1 MKQTDIHSFLSTV
14 YQEVTGETDV
24 VKEDLTNIVDVGD
37 TLMDNQTYKDAYVRA
52 MFNTIG
58 RWEFVERP
66 YVGAAP
72 DIERKDWEWGSIMSK
87 SRTKDTEPSKNPSW
101 HVQPGD
107 SVDQF
112 VFNPPEVQTTLFNV
126 AVDWEIDVSF
136 MNKQLKQSFNDGST
150 MDRFLSMIR
159 SKVNE
164 DQTANIDELKMRAI
178 NNFIGYRL
186 ARQKGIYDVLTAYNT
201 RFSKSLTAYDAPY
214 DKDFLRFYAYQILLY
229 KSRMK
234 RKTANFIDNDPGY
247 TSFTP
252 EDYNR
257 IVVLDVFGE
266 ALKVYLQS
274 DTFHDDMVKIGKFD
288 TVSRWQGTGMG
299 VDYPFSEIS
308 QINIEVAGLSNNNH
322 VSRMGIAGLMFDRDA
337 IGIINEDRE
346 IEVAY
351 DARGQYWN
359 NFYKVTTRLYNDP
372 AENGIIFVL
381 GTGTVPS
388 IQLSDDE
395 LELTTASDPTTI
407 LATVSPAGST
417 VTWTS
422 SKTSVCT
429 VAAGVVTVVG
439 AGSSTITASITID
452 GYTYKAYC
460 DVTVTAATQSRKKAS
475 E

>member
-1 MKQTDIHSFLSTV
+1 MKQTDIHTFLSTV
-14 YQEVTGETDV
+14 YQEVTGQADV
-24 VKEDLTNIVDVGD
+24 LKEDLSNIVDVGT

-87 SRTKDTEPSKNPSW
+87 SRTKDTTPTTNPSW
-101 HVQPGD
+101 HLEAGET
-107 SVDQF
+107 VDQYI
-112 VFNPPEVQTTLFNV
+112 FNPPEIQTTLFNE

-164 DQTANIDELKMRAI
+164 DQTAHIDELKMRAI
-178 NNFIGYRL
+178 NNFIGYRI
-186 ARQKGIYDVLTAYNT
+186 ARNKGVYDVLSAYNA
-201 RFSKSLTAYDAPY
+201 RFSQSLSEYDAPY

-229 KSRMK
+229 KSRMR
-234 RKTANFIDNDPGY
+234 RKSANFIDNEAGY

-257 IVVLDVFGE
+257 IVLLDVFGE
-266 ALKVYLQS
+266 AMKVYLQS
-274 DTFHDDMVKIGKFD
+274 DTFHDDMIKIGKFD

-299 VDYPFSEIS
+299 VTYPFAEIS
-308 QINIEVAGLSNNNH
+308 QINIEVSGLSGNNT
-322 VSRMGIAGLMFDRDA
+322 VARSGIAGVMFDRDA
-337 IGIINEDRE
+337 IGIINEERE

-359 NFYKVTTRLYNDP
+359 NFYKVVTRLYNDP
-372 AENGIIFVL
+372 AENGLVFVL
-381 GTGTVPS
+381 GNGTLPS
-388 IQLSDDE
+388 ITLDKSTATIAVE
-395 LELTTASDPTTI
+395 GTTSLTATVVPAGSAVTWSSSDPST
-407 LATVSPAGST
+407 ATVSNGT
-417 VTWTS
+417 VTGV
-422 SKTSVCT
+422 K
-429 VAAGVVTVVG
+429 AGT
-439 AGSSTITASITID
+439 ATITASITVD
-452 GYTYKAYC
+452 GYAYRANC
-460 DVTVTAATQSRKKAS
+460 IITVTAESKSKK
-475 E
+475 

>member
-1 MKQTDIHSFLSTV
+1 MKQTDIHTFLNTV
-14 YQEVTGETDV
+14 YQEVTGQADV
-24 VKEDLTNIVDVGD
+24 LKEDLSNIVDVGT

-87 SRTKDTEPSKNPSW
+87 SRTKDTTPTTNPSW
-101 HVQPGD
+101 HLEAGET
-107 SVDQF
+107 VDQYI
-112 VFNPPEVQTTLFNV
+112 FNPPEVQTTLFNE

-164 DQTANIDELKMRAI
+164 DQTAHIDELKMRAI
-178 NNFIGYRL
+178 NNFIGYRI
-186 ARQKGIYDVLTAYNT
+186 ARNKGVYDVLSAYNA
-201 RFSKSLTAYDAPY
+201 RFSQSLSEYDAPY

-229 KSRMK
+229 KSRMR
-234 RKTANFIDNDPGY
+234 RKSANFIDNEAGY

-257 IVVLDVFGE
+257 IVLLDVFGE
-266 ALKVYLQS
+266 AMKVYLQS
-274 DTFHDDMVKIGKFD
+274 DTFHDDMIKIGKYD
-288 TVSRWQGTGMG
+288 TISRWQGTGMG
-299 VDYPFSEIS
+299 VTYPFAEIS
-308 QINIEVAGLSNNNH
+308 QINIEVAGLSGSNT
-322 VSRMGIAGLMFDRDA
+322 VARSGIAGVMFDRDA

-359 NFYKVTTRLYNDP
+359 NFYKVVTRLYNDP
-372 AENGIIFVL
+372 AENGLVFVL
-381 GTGTVPS
+381 GNGTLPS
-388 IQLSDDE
+388 ITLDKSTATITVE
-395 LELTTASDPTTI
+395 GTTSLT
-407 LATVSPAGST
+407 ATVVPAGST
-417 VTWTS
+417 VTWS
-422 SKTSVCT
+422 SSDPSTAT
-429 VAAGVVTVVG
+429 VSSGTVTGVKVG
-439 AGSSTITASITID
+439 TATITASITVD
-452 GYTYKAYC
+452 GYAYKANC
-460 DVTVTAATQSRKKAS
+460 IITVTAESKSKK
-475 E
+475 

>member
-1 MKQTDIHSFLSTV
+1 MKQTDIHTFLSTV
-14 YQEVTGETDV
+14 YQEVTGQADV
-24 VKEDLTNIVDVGD
+24 LKEDLSNIVDVGT

-87 SRTKDTEPSKNPSW
+87 SRTKDTTPTTNPSW
-101 HVQPGD
+101 HLEAGET
-107 SVDQF
+107 VDQYI
-112 VFNPPEVQTTLFNV
+112 FNPPEIQTTLFNE

-164 DQTANIDELKMRAI
+164 DQTAHIDELKMRAI
-178 NNFIGYRL
+178 NNFIGYRI
-186 ARQKGIYDVLTAYNT
+186 ARNKGVYDVLSAYNA
-201 RFSKSLTAYDAPY
+201 RFSQSLSEYDAPY

-229 KSRMK
+229 KSRMR
-234 RKTANFIDNDPGY
+234 RKSANFIDNEAGY

-257 IVVLDVFGE
+257 IVLLDVFGE
-266 ALKVYLQS
+266 AMKVYLQS
-274 DTFHDDMVKIGKFD
+274 DTFHDDMIKIGKYD
-288 TVSRWQGTGMG
+288 TISRWQGTGMG
-299 VDYPFSEIS
+299 VTYPFAEIS
-308 QINIEVAGLSNNNH
+308 QINIEVAGLSGSNT
-322 VSRMGIAGLMFDRDA
+322 VARSGIAGVMFDRDA

-359 NFYKVTTRLYNDP
+359 NFYKVVTRLYNDP
-372 AENGIIFVL
+372 AENGLVFVL
-381 GTGTVPS
+381 GNGTLPS
-388 IQLSDDE
+388 ITLDKSTATIAVE
-395 LELTTASDPTTI
+395 GTTSLT
-407 LATVSPAGST
+407 ATVVPAGST
-417 VTWTS
+417 VTWSSSDTS
-422 SKTSVCT
+422 IAT
-429 VAAGVVTVVG
+429 VSSGTVTGVKAGT
-439 AGSSTITASITID
+439 ATITASITVD
-452 GYTYKAYC
+452 GYAYKANC
-460 DVTVTAATQSRKKAS
+460 IITVTAESKSKK
-475 E
+475 

>member
-1 MKQTDIHSFLSTV
+1 MKQTDIHLFLSTV
-14 YQEVTGETDV
+14 YGEVTGQTDV
-24 VKEDLTNIVDVGD
+24 LKEDLSNIVDLGT
-37 TLMDNQTYKDAYVRA
+37 TLFDNQTYKDAYVRA

-87 SRTKDTEPSKNPSW
+87 SRTKDTTPKTNPSW
-101 HVQPGD
+101 HVEAGET
-107 SVDQF
+107 VNQF
-112 VFNPPEVQTTLFNV
+112 EFNPPEVQTTLFNE

-164 DQTANIDELKMRAI
+164 DQTAHIDELKMRAI
-178 NNFIGYRL
+178 NNFTGYRI
-186 ARQKGIYDVLTAYNT
+186 ARNKGVFDVLTAYNN
-201 RFSKSLTAYDAPY
+201 RFSQSLTEYNAPY
-214 DKDFLRFYAYQILLY
+214 DKDFLRFFAYQILLY
-229 KSRMK
+229 KSRM
-234 RKTANFIDNDPGY
+234 RRRTANFIDNEAGY

-252 EDYNR
+252 EEYNR

-274 DTFHDDMVKIGKFD
+274 DTFHDDMIKIGKFD

-299 VDYPFSEIS
+299 VTYPFAEIS
-308 QINIEVAGLSNNNH
+308 QINIEVAGLSGNNT
-322 VSRMGIAGLMFDRDA
+322 VARSGIGGLMFDRDA

-346 IEVAY
+346 VEVAY

-372 AENGIIFVL
+372 AENGLIFVL
-381 GTGTVPS
+381 GQGTLPS
-388 IQLSDDE
+388 ITLSKSTATIAIE
-395 LELTTASDPTTI
+395 GTTSLT
-407 LATVSPAGST
+407 ATVVPAGST
-417 VTWTS
+417 VTWSSSDTS
-422 SKTSVCT
+422 IAT
-429 VAAGVVTVVG
+429 VSSGTVTGVKAGT
-439 AGSSTITASITID
+439 ATITASITVD
-452 GYTYKAYC
+452 GYAYRANC
-460 DVTVTAATQSRKKAS
+460 IITVTAESKSKK
-475 E
+475 

>member
-14 YQEVTGETDV
+14 YQEVTGQADV
-24 VKEDLTNIVDVGD
+24 LKEDLSNIVDVGA

-87 SRTKDTEPSKNPSW
+87 SRTKDTTPTTNPSW

-107 SVDQF
+107 SVDQY
-112 VFNPPEVQTTLFNV
+112 VFTPPEVQTTLFNE

-164 DQTANIDELKMRAI
+164 DQTAHIDELKMRAI
-178 NNFIGYRL
+178 NNFIGYRI
-186 ARQKGIYDVLTAYNT
+186 ARNRGVYDVLTAYNS
-201 RFSKSLTAYDAPY
+201 RFSQSLTEYDAPY

-229 KSRMK
+229 KSRM
-234 RKTANFIDNDPGY
+234 RRRTANFIDNDPGY

-252 EDYNR
+252 EEYNR
-257 IVVLDVFGE
+257 IVLLDVFGE
-266 ALKVYLQS
+266 AMKVYLQS
-274 DTFHDDMVKIGKFD
+274 DTFHDDMIKIGKFD

-299 VDYPFSEIS
+299 VTYPFAEIS
-308 QINIEVAGLSNNNH
+308 QINIEVSGLSGSNT
-322 VSRMGIAGLMFDRDA
+322 VARSGIAGLMFDRDA

-359 NFYKVTTRLYNDP
+359 NFYKVVTRLYNDP
-372 AENGIIFVL
+372 AENGLIFVL
-381 GTGTVPS
+381 GQGTLNS
-388 IQLSDDE
+388 ITLDKHTAKIAPAGTTT
-395 LELTTASDPTTI
+395 LT
-407 LATVSPAGST
+407 ATVVPAGST
-417 VTWTS
+417 VTWTTSKASVATVS
-422 SKTSVCT
+422 SGT
-429 VAAGVVTVVG
+429 VTGVADGTATITATITVDGYSYSDSCVVTVE
-439 AGSSTITASITID
+439 TE
-452 GYTYKAYC
+452 
-460 DVTVTAATQSRKKAS
+460 TQQNQRKK
-475 E
+475 

>member
-14 YQEVTGETDV
+14 YGEVTGQTDV
-24 VKEDLTNIVDVGD
+24 LKEDLSNIVDLGT
-37 TLMDNQTYKDAYVRA
+37 TLFDNQTYKDAYVRA

-87 SRTKDTEPSKNPSW
+87 SRTKDTTPKTNPSW
-101 HVQPGD
+101 HVEAGET
-107 SVDQF
+107 VNQF
-112 VFNPPEVQTTLFNV
+112 EFNPPEVQTTLFNE

-164 DQTANIDELKMRAI
+164 DQTAHIDELKMRAI
-178 NNFIGYRL
+178 NNFIGYRI
-186 ARQKGIYDVLTAYNT
+186 ARNKGVFDVLTAYNN
-201 RFSKSLTAYDAPY
+201 RFSQSLTEYNAPY

-229 KSRMK
+229 KSRM
-234 RKTANFIDNDPGY
+234 RRRTANFIDNEAGY

-252 EDYNR
+252 EEYNR

-274 DTFHDDMVKIGKFD
+274 DTFHDDMIKIGKFD

-299 VDYPFSEIS
+299 VTYPFAEIS
-308 QINIEVAGLSNNNH
+308 QINIEVSGLSGNNT
-322 VSRMGIAGLMFDRDA
+322 VARSGIAGLMFDRDA

-346 IEVAY
+346 VEVAY

-372 AENGIIFVL
+372 AENGLIFVL
-381 GTGTVPS
+381 GQGTLPS
-388 IQLSDDE
+388 ITLNKSTATITVE
-395 LELTTASDPTTI
+395 GTTSLT
-407 LATVSPAGST
+407 ATVVPAGST
-417 VTWTS
+417 VTWSSSDTS
-422 SKTSVCT
+422 IAT
-429 VAAGVVTVVG
+429 VSSGTVTGVKAGT
-439 AGSSTITASITID
+439 ATITASITVD
-452 GYTYKAYC
+452 GYAYRANC
-460 DVTVTAATQSRKKAS
+460 IITVTAESKSKK
-475 E
+475 

>member
-14 YQEVTGETDV
+14 YREVTGQTDV
-24 VKEDLTNIVDVGD
+24 LKEDLSNIVDLGT
-37 TLMDNQTYKDAYVRA
+37 TLFDNQTYKDAYVRA

-87 SRTKDTEPSKNPSW
+87 SRTKDTTPKTNPSW
-101 HVQPGD
+101 HVEAGET
-107 SVDQF
+107 VNQF
-112 VFNPPEVQTTLFNV
+112 EFNPPEVQTTLFNK

-150 MDRFLSMIR
+150 MDKFLSMIR

-164 DQTANIDELKMRAI
+164 DQTAHIDELKMRAI
-178 NNFIGYRL
+178 NNFIGYRI
-186 ARQKGIYDVLTAYNT
+186 ARNKGVFDVLTAYNN
-201 RFSKSLTAYDAPY
+201 RFSQSLTEYNAPY

-229 KSRMK
+229 KSRM
-234 RKTANFIDNDPGY
+234 RRRTANFVDNEAGY

-252 EDYNR
+252 EEYNR

-274 DTFHDDMVKIGKFD
+274 DTFHDDMIKIGKFD

-299 VDYPFSEIS
+299 VTYPFAEIS
-308 QINIEVAGLSNNNH
+308 QINIEVAGLSGNNT
-322 VSRMGIAGLMFDRDA
+322 VARSGIAGLMFDRDA

-346 IEVAY
+346 VEVAY

-372 AENGIIFVL
+372 AENGLIFVL
-381 GTGTVPS
+381 GQGTLPS
-388 IQLSDDE
+388 ITLSKSTATIAVE
-395 LELTTASDPTTI
+395 GTTSLT
-407 LATVSPAGST
+407 ATVVPAGST
-417 VTWTS
+417 VTWSSSDTS
-422 SKTSVCT
+422 IAT
-429 VAAGVVTVVG
+429 VSSGTVTGVKAGT
-439 AGSSTITASITID
+439 ATITASITVD
-452 GYTYKAYC
+452 GYAYRANC
-460 DVTVTAATQSRKKAS
+460 IIRVTAESKSKK
-475 E
+475 

>member
-14 YQEVTGETDV
+14 YGEVTGQTDV
-24 VKEDLTNIVDVGD
+24 LKEDLSNIVDLGT
-37 TLMDNQTYKDAYVRA
+37 TLFDNQTYKDAYVRA

-87 SRTKDTEPSKNPSW
+87 SRTKDTTPKTNPSW
-101 HVQPGD
+101 HVEAGET
-107 SVDQF
+107 VNQF
-112 VFNPPEVQTTLFNV
+112 EFNPPEVQTTLFNE

-164 DQTANIDELKMRAI
+164 DQTAHIDELKMRAI
-178 NNFIGYRL
+178 NNFTGYRI
-186 ARQKGIYDVLTAYNT
+186 ARNKGVFDVLTAYNN
-201 RFSKSLTAYDAPY
+201 RFSQSLTEYNAPY
-214 DKDFLRFYAYQILLY
+214 DKDFLRFFAYQILLY
-229 KSRMK
+229 KSRM
-234 RKTANFIDNDPGY
+234 RRRTANFIDNEAGY

-252 EDYNR
+252 EEYNR

-274 DTFHDDMVKIGKFD
+274 DTFHDDMIKIGKFD

-299 VDYPFSEIS
+299 VTYPFAEIS
-308 QINIEVAGLSNNNH
+308 QINIEVSGLSGNNT
-322 VSRMGIAGLMFDRDA
+322 VARSGIAGLMFDRDA

-346 IEVAY
+346 VEVAY

-372 AENGIIFVL
+372 AENGLIFVL
-381 GTGTVPS
+381 GQGTLPS
-388 IQLSDDE
+388 ITLNKSAATIAVE
-395 LELTTASDPTTI
+395 GTTSLT
-407 LATVSPAGST
+407 ATVVPAGST
-417 VTWTS
+417 VTWSSSDTS
-422 SKTSVCT
+422 IAT
-429 VAAGVVTVVG
+429 VSSGTVTGVKAGT
-439 AGSSTITASITID
+439 ATITAAITVD
-452 GYTYKAYC
+452 GYTYRANC
-460 DVTVTAATQSRKKAS
+460 IITVTAESKSKK
-475 E
+475 

>member
-1 MKQTDIHSFLSTV
+1 MKQTDIHTFLNTV
-14 YQEVTGETDV
+14 YQEVTGQADV
-24 VKEDLTNIVDVGD
+24 LKEDLSNIVDVGT

-87 SRTKDTEPSKNPSW
+87 SRTKDTTPTTNPSW
-101 HVQPGD
+101 HLEAGET
-107 SVDQF
+107 VDQYI
-112 VFNPPEVQTTLFNV
+112 FNPPEIQTTLFNE

-164 DQTANIDELKMRAI
+164 DQTAHIDELKMRAI
-178 NNFIGYRL
+178 NNFIGYRI
-186 ARQKGIYDVLTAYNT
+186 ARNKGVYDVLSAYNA
-201 RFSKSLTAYDAPY
+201 RFSQSLSEYDAPY

-229 KSRMK
+229 KSRMR
-234 RKTANFIDNDPGY
+234 RKSANFIDNEAGY

-257 IVVLDVFGE
+257 IVLLDVFGE
-266 ALKVYLQS
+266 AMKVYLQS
-274 DTFHDDMVKIGKFD
+274 DTFHDDMIKIGKYD
-288 TVSRWQGTGMG
+288 TISRWQGTGMG
-299 VDYPFSEIS
+299 VTYPFAEIS
-308 QINIEVAGLSNNNH
+308 QINIEVAGLSGSNT
-322 VSRMGIAGLMFDRDA
+322 VARSGIAGVMFDRDA

-359 NFYKVTTRLYNDP
+359 NFYKVVTRLYNDP
-372 AENGIIFVL
+372 AENGLVFVL
-381 GTGTVPS
+381 GNGTLPS
-388 IQLSDDE
+388 ITLDKSTATITVE
-395 LELTTASDPTTI
+395 GTTSLT
-407 LATVSPAGST
+407 ATVVPAGST
-417 VTWTS
+417 VTWS
-422 SKTSVCT
+422 SSDSSTAT
-429 VAAGVVTVVG
+429 VSSGTVTGVKAGT
-439 AGSSTITASITID
+439 ATITASITVD
-452 GYTYKAYC
+452 GYAYKANC
-460 DVTVTAATQSRKKAS
+460 IITVTAESKSKK
-475 E
+475 

>member
-14 YQEVTGETDV
+14 YGEVTGQTDV
-24 VKEDLTNIVDVGD
+24 LKEDLSNIVDLGT
-37 TLMDNQTYKDAYVRA
+37 TLFDNQTYKDAYVRA

-87 SRTKDTEPSKNPSW
+87 SRTKDTTPKTNPSW
-101 HVQPGD
+101 HVEAGET
-107 SVDQF
+107 VNQF
-112 VFNPPEVQTTLFNV
+112 EFNPPEVQTTLFNE

-164 DQTANIDELKMRAI
+164 DQTAHIDELKMRAI
-178 NNFIGYRL
+178 NNFIGYRI
-186 ARQKGIYDVLTAYNT
+186 ARNKGVFDVLTAYNN
-201 RFSKSLTAYDAPY
+201 RFSQSLTEYNAPY

-229 KSRMK
+229 KSRM
-234 RKTANFIDNDPGY
+234 RRRTANFVDNEAGY

-252 EDYNR
+252 EEYNR

-274 DTFHDDMVKIGKFD
+274 DTFHDDMIKIGKFD

-299 VDYPFSEIS
+299 VTYPFAEIS
-308 QINIEVAGLSNNNH
+308 QINIEVAGLSGNNT
-322 VSRMGIAGLMFDRDA
+322 VARSGIAGLMFDRDA

-346 IEVAY
+346 VEVAY

-372 AENGIIFVL
+372 AENGLIFVL
-381 GTGTVPS
+381 GQGTLPS
-388 IQLSDDE
+388 ITLDKSTATITVE
-395 LELTTASDPTTI
+395 GTTSLT
-407 LATVSPAGST
+407 ATVVPAGST
-417 VTWTS
+417 VTWSSSDTS
-422 SKTSVCT
+422 IAT
-429 VAAGVVTVVG
+429 VSSGTVTGVKAGT
-439 AGSSTITASITID
+439 ATITASITVD
-452 GYTYKAYC
+452 GYAYRANC
-460 DVTVTAATQSRKKAS
+460 IITVTAESKSKK
-475 E
+475 

>member
-14 YQEVTGETDV
+14 YGEVTGQTDV
-24 VKEDLTNIVDVGD
+24 LKEDLSNIVDLGT
-37 TLMDNQTYKDAYVRA
+37 TLFDNQTYKDAYVRA

-87 SRTKDTEPSKNPSW
+87 SRTKDTTPKTNPSW
-101 HVQPGD
+101 HVEAGET
-107 SVDQF
+107 VNQF
-112 VFNPPEVQTTLFNV
+112 EFNPPEVQTTLFNE

-164 DQTANIDELKMRAI
+164 DQTAHIDELKMRAI
-178 NNFIGYRL
+178 NNFIGYRI
-186 ARQKGIYDVLTAYNT
+186 ARNKGVFDVLTAYNN
-201 RFSKSLTAYDAPY
+201 RFSQSLTEYNAPY

-229 KSRMK
+229 KSRM
-234 RKTANFIDNDPGY
+234 RRRTANFVDNEAGY

-252 EDYNR
+252 EEYNR

-274 DTFHDDMVKIGKFD
+274 DTFHDDMIKIGKFD

-299 VDYPFSEIS
+299 VTYPFAEIS
-308 QINIEVAGLSNNNH
+308 QINIEVAGLSGNNT
-322 VSRMGIAGLMFDRDA
+322 VARSGIAGLMFDRDA

-346 IEVAY
+346 VEVAY

-372 AENGIIFVL
+372 AENGLIFVL
-381 GTGTVPS
+381 GQGTLPS
-388 IQLSDDE
+388 ITLNKSTATIAVE
-395 LELTTASDPTTI
+395 GTTSLT
-407 LATVSPAGST
+407 ATVVPAGST
-417 VTWTS
+417 VTWSSSDTS
-422 SKTSVCT
+422 IAT
-429 VAAGVVTVVG
+429 VSSGTVTGVKAGT
-439 AGSSTITASITID
+439 ATITASITVD
-452 GYTYKAYC
+452 GYAYKANC
-460 DVTVTAATQSRKKAS
+460 IITVTAESKSKK
-475 E
+475 